1 MQLLIIDP
9 DQGIQEYYRNTL
21 ESQFQGISV
30 DFVNR
35 ISEAEERL
43 GKTDYDL
50 VITETELERP
60 FFAFLD
66 GLVRVG
72 MPIIVVSRDDAERL
86 AVESIRLGAI
96 DFISKKNLK
105 LGIFSNILA
114 RALLDGERWKKI
126 REFAAG
132 LPPYPEVRNHTEKIL
147 SAIKKE
153 KEEKTRLA
161 AAQKLTGGMKN
172 LKEGHAYNILF
183 LYATIKF
190 TPATFSQMDDW
201 QLQQVLSRW
210 KKVLGRIPES
220 YGGQVW
226 IEKKDSLV
234 IAFDGEDVLSAL
246 LASMEMNSR
255 IFLLSG
261 ELPIDRA
268 ELSIALSAGQTVYTA
283 DMGSLVSEALNFS
296 AHLAYR
302 ESSNNGIF
310 LPGEI
315 HERLNGRSRK
325 YFFREDAAFEGRTIY
340 RFERTA

>member
-30 DFVNR
+30 EFVSK
-35 ISEAEERL
+35 ITEAEDKL
-43 GKTDYDL
+43 HSTDYDL
-50 VITETELERP
+50 LITESELDRP
-60 FFAFLD
+60 FFPFLD
-66 GLVRVG
+66 GLVRLGTPV
-72 MPIIVVSRDDAERL
+72 IVVSRDDSERL

-105 LGIFSNILA
+105 LGIFTNILA

-126 REFAAG
+126 REFG
-132 LPPYPEVRNHTEKIL
+132 TGMPPYPEVRKHTEKIL
-147 SAIKKE
+147 ESIKKE
-153 KEEKTRLA
+153 KEEKTRQE
-161 AAQKLTGGMKN
+161 AAQKLVGGLKN

-190 TPATFSQMDDW
+190 SDATSSQMDDW
-201 QLQQVLSRW
+201 QLQQVLTRW
-210 KKVLGRIPES
+210 KRILGRIPES

-234 IAFDGEDVLSAL
+234 AAFDAEEALSAL

-268 ELSIALSAGQTVYTA
+268 GLSIALSAGQTVYTS

-302 ESSNNGIF
+302 EGSQNGIF
-310 LPGEI
+310 IPGEL
-315 HERLNGRSRK
+315 HERLNGRGRK